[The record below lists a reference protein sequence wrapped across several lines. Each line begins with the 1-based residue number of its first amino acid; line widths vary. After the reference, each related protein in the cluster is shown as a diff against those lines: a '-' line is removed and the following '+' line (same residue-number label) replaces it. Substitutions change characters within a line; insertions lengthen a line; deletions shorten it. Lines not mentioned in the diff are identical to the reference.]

1 MRMRMKQ
8 RLRRATETV
17 RLQTLT
23 RDACWTAASTR
34 APTEPTA
41 DDLPQDASLS
51 PDAVPL
57 VFSLD
62 RCHTCDFIA
71 RFCRTSARL
80 YRATKS
86 QTLRLSSCTLRL
98 RRVNKHGFCANFPA
112 SRSSFTTNTAPKWRN
127 CSISNLFLTLRLIV
141 RFRCARQPTKAKISV
156 RIS

>member
-1 MRMRMKQ
+1 MRMRTKQ

-51 PDAVPL
+51 PDAVRQ

-80 YRATKS
+80 YRARRSFADAATVELHTATLSRK
-86 QTLRLSSCTLRL
+86 QTRRLLHQFSRFTILLHIHSSKMAKLFYIQSFLNSSIDRTLSL
-98 RRVNKHGFCANFPA
+98 CK
-112 SRSSFTTNTAPKWRN
+112 TAY
-127 CSISNLFLTLRLIV
+127 
-141 RFRCARQPTKAKISV
+141 
-156 RIS
+156 

>member
-1 MRMRMKQ
+1 MRMRTKQ

-23 RDACWTAASTR
+23 RDACSTAASTR

-51 PDAVPL
+51 PDAVPQ

-71 RFCRTSARL
+71 RFCRTSALRL
-80 YRATKS
+80 YRARQSFADAATVELHAATSSRK
-86 QTLRLSSCTLRL
+86 QTRRLLHQFSRFTILLHKHSS
-98 RRVNKHGFCANFPA
+98 
-112 SRSSFTTNTAPKWRN
+112 KWRN

-141 RFRCARQPTKAKISV
+141 RFRCARQPTKAKI
-156 RIS
+156 

>member
-51 PDAVPL
+51 PDAVPQ

-80 YRATKS
+80 YRARQSFADAATVELHAATSSRK
-86 QTLRLSSCTLRL
+86 QTRRLLHQFSRFTIL
-98 RRVNKHGFCANFPA
+98 VHNKH
-112 SRSSFTTNTAPKWRN
+112 SSKMAKLFYIQSFLNSSIDRTLSLCKTAY
-127 CSISNLFLTLRLIV
+127 
-141 RFRCARQPTKAKISV
+141 
-156 RIS
+156 

>member
-23 RDACWTAASTR
+23 RDARWTAASTR

-51 PDAVPL
+51 PDAVRQ

-71 RFCRTSARL
+71 RFCRASARL
-80 YRATKS
+80 YRARQSFADAATVELHAATVELHASAPIFPLHDPPS
-86 QTLRLSSCTLRL
+86 QTQLQ
-98 RRVNKHGFCANFPA
+98 NGE
-112 SRSSFTTNTAPKWRN
+112 
-127 CSISNLFLTLRLIV
+127 IV
-141 RFRCARQPTKAKISV
+141 LYPIFS
-156 RIS
+156 

>member
-51 PDAVPL
+51 PDAVRQ

-86 QTLRLSSCTLRL
+86 QTLRLSSCTQRL
-98 RRVNKHGFCANFPA
+98 RRTNKHGGFCANSPA
-112 SRSSFTTNTAPKWRN
+112 SRSSFTNTAPKWRN
-127 CSISNLFLTLRLIV
+127 YSISNLFLTLRLIV
-141 RFRCARQPTKAKISV
+141 RFRCARQPTKAEI
-156 RIS
+156 